1 MIVSAQCNMNTKL
14 RMHTKCIY
22 VNTYLG
28 TKNGTWELPLVWFTP
43 FLCTDYADLISNDI
57 QCKILKGFETISDC
71 IFVK

>member
-1 MIVSAQCNMNTKL
+1 MNTKL

-43 FLCTDYADLISNDI
+43 FLCTDYADLISNEI
-57 QCKILKGFETISDC
+57 QLQNPQGI
-71 IFVK
+71 